1 MFLHHVYGAPLEVDT
16 LSFHTLVGL
25 YCLCMEYEVEGL
37 PTVLLPRI
45 EPLIH
50 TQTKY
55 ETVVDCLDLVARYK
69 LDKLHILLEK
79 KRKDLKEKVD
89 ENNFC
94 LLLERS
100 KGNDQYSK
108 VSF

>member
-1 MFLHHVYGAPLEVDT
+1 M
-16 LSFHTLVGL
+16 
-25 YCLCMEYEVEGL
+25 EGL